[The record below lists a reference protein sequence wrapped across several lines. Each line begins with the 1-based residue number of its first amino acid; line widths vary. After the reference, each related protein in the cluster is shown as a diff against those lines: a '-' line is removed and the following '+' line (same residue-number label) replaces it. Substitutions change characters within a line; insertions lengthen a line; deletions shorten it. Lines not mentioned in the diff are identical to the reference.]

1 MMLTPFCIT
10 LLSAT
15 LSLMAVDESRT
26 GATPGEPAITSSATA
41 APSSQV
47 VAGNIEAP
55 EKPSAAEPT
64 TASDNAA
71 VATTEAWLLRYK
83 FQEGQ
88 KLRYQTTQ
96 KMTLTGTVG
105 EKKQVDVS
113 ELKQRRMFTIL
124 SVDEVGSSHMAMQFE
139 NVWMQKKVDNAASV
153 EFDSNMK
160 PADVPYIFRQVASD
174 LKGSAPKFW
183 LSNLGRSMYPK
194 ETAADKESA
203 VRTANKSDET
213 VTKLVEDEPQS
224 GTVQLVAGS
233 TLDATIQEQKKQ
245 TDPGS
250 FLMTLPEKEIQ
261 VGQTWKETIVVPARM
276 QNGINIEVSILRT
289 FRLESVE
296 NGIARISFRCS
307 IESLI
312 RRDPTV
318 AAQLIQA
325 TPRGILTI
333 DINRGLMI
341 RREMHYDESVFG
353 VLGADSILASAGTNI
368 EELIET
374 DSAATRTTNP

>member
-1 MMLTPFCIT
+1 MLTPFCLT

-15 LSLMAVDESRT
+15 LTLMPVDESRT
-26 GATPGEPAITSSATA
+26 GTTPGEPASTTSATA

-47 VAGNIEAP
+47 TAGNTEAP

-64 TASDNAA
+64 TASDNAPA
-71 VATTEAWLLRYK
+71 ATAAWLLRYK

-124 SVDEVGSSHMAMQFE
+124 NVDEDGSSHMAMQFE
-139 NVWMQKKVDNAASV
+139 NVWMQKKADNSASV
-153 EFDSNMK
+153 EFDSSMK
-160 PADVPYIFRQVASD
+160 PADVPYIFRQVARD

-194 ETAADKESA
+194 ETAADKEPA
-203 VRTANKSDET
+203 ARTANSSETT

-224 GTVQLVAGS
+224 GAVQLVAGS
-233 TLDATIQEQKKQ
+233 TPDPTIQEQKKQ

-333 DINRGLMI
+333 DINRGLTI

-353 VLGADSILASAGTNI
+353 VLGADSILASNGTNI

-374 DSAATRTTNP
+374 DSAAIQTTNP